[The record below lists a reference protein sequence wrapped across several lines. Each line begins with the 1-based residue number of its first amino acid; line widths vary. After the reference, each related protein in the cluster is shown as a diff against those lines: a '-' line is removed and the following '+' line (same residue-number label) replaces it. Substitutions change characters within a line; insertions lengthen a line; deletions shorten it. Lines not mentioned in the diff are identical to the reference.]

1 MKRKRLYTLLN
12 RCSNFFIIL
21 SSYFAK
27 FTVWWLSEYFLNPL
41 LHHSMLGQKTRP
53 KKCWC
58 IFLQSFIEVSNFNI
72 LCLDEIVP
80 HLIFFSIPGL
90 SFNFSGESD
99 EACNSAAASAL
110 ILPTKRMKWVIPM
123 AHLSNSDN
131 NTISDLLVDKDSSL
145 FDSSFDEEDAF
156 LGWSRAIVKKG
167 CGYCK
172 LWPGFCIKRDEGG
185 MRTGEV
191 VMRSIWQEFQN
202 PGYTDTL

>member
-1 MKRKRLYTLLN
+1 
-12 RCSNFFIIL
+12 
-21 SSYFAK
+21 
-27 FTVWWLSEYFLNPL
+27 
-41 LHHSMLGQKTRP
+41 
-53 KKCWC
+53 
-58 IFLQSFIEVSNFNI
+58 
-72 LCLDEIVP
+72 
-80 HLIFFSIPGL
+80 
-90 SFNFSGESD
+90 
-99 EACNSAAASAL
+99 
-110 ILPTKRMKWVIPM
+110 
-123 AHLSNSDN
+123 
-131 NTISDLLVDKDSSL
+131 L